1 MFQYV
6 FIHCKIFIKVS
17 NALMIGSCF
26 FNYCLS
32 CVWKFSTIVKPTCMW
47 ICLATRKLSSWGNLF
62 YLRKSPESTSYGIK
76 NFLPMLVFPHLS
88 WRHRREFILFH
99 MAAIYMIENIVSLL
113 TWLFFSLNL
122 PKYCSLP
129 QDIGSLS
136 SSEST
141 VKLYASLL
149 EYNAQN

>member
-1 MFQYV
+1 M

-17 NALMIGSCF
+17 NALMIGSFLFFF
-26 FNYCLS
+26 FNCLS

-47 ICLATRKLSSWGNLF
+47 LCLATRKLSSCGRLF
-62 YLRKSPESTSYGIK
+62 YLQNSPESTSYGIK
-76 NFLPMLVFPHLS
+76 NFLPMSVFPHLS
-88 WRHRREFILFH
+88 WRHRKQFILFH
-99 MAAIYMIENIVSLL
+99 VAATYMIENIISLL
-113 TWLFFSLNL
+113 TCLSFSLHL

-141 VKLYASLL
+141 VKLCASLL
-149 EYNAQN
+149 EYNTQN